1 MCSLEYVVDEST
13 EELDLANLGDDEVLQ
28 HPDFIVVG
36 GGAVWN
42 TPVEPADPVCQV
54 YHHAPWAL

>member
-36 GGAVWN
+36 GGGVWN
-42 TPVEPADPVCQV
+42 PPVGAAEPG
-54 YHHAPWAL
+54 